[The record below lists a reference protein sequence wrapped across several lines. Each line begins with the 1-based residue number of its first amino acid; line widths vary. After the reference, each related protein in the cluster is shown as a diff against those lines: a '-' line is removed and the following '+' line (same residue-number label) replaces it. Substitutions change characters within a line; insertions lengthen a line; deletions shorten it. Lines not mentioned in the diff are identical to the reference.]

1 VGPELLVFASD
12 YTHPEGTSDPIVK
25 FEATMTDCTPETI
38 ERFYYG
44 NMAELLELS
53 G

>member
-1 VGPELLVFASD
+1 MPNCA
-12 YTHPEGTSDPIVK
+12 
-25 FEATMTDCTPETI
+25 PETI

-53 G
+53 R